1 MYIYGLDPSLKNSG
15 IVIIDKDTKEV
26 VYVGGIRTDNIKDYK
41 NLPEEMRNPKKLR
54 FIYEEL
60 IKLTKKYPP
69 SVAVIERGFTRFNK
83 STQVVFRVHGIFNL
97 VFSEVDNIYYPAK
110 TIRETLYK
118 GNASKEEVADILS
131 KHLNITFNSDDESDA
146 MAVAYAYLVKN
157 GLEWTKPKA
166 YTKKEIE
173 ALKKPKKGTKKK
185 ANGTKKKTTAKKTI
199 VKEVKVPKEFDVDK
213 MFKDLENIAKKREN

>member
-15 IVIIDKDTKEV
+15 VVIIDKDTKEV

-60 IKLTKKYPP
+60 IKLTRKYPP

-118 GNASKEEVADILS
+118 GNATKEEVADILS

-185 ANGTKKKTTAKKTI
+185 ATGTKKKTTAKNTI
-199 VKEVKVPKEFDVDK
+199 VKEAKVPKEFDVDK

>member
-15 IVIIDKDTKEV
+15 IVIIDKDTKEI

-60 IKLTKKYPP
+60 IKLTRKYPP

-131 KHLNITFNSDDESDA
+131 KHLNIKFNSDDESDA

-166 YTKKEIE
+166 YTKKEVE

-185 ANGTKKKTTAKKTI
+185 AAGTKKKTTAKRTI
-199 VKEVKVPKEFDVDK
+199 VKEEKVPKEFDVDK

>member
-15 IVIIDKDTKEV
+15 IVIIDEDTKEI
-26 VYVGGIRTDNIKDYK
+26 VYVGSIRTDDIKEYK
-41 NLPEEMRNPKKLR
+41 KLPEETRNPKKLR

-60 IKLTKKYPP
+60 TRLTRKYPP
-69 SVAVIERGFTRFNK
+69 SVAVIERGFTRFNA

-97 VFSEVDNIYYPAK
+97 VFSEVENIYYPAK

-118 GNASKEEVADILS
+118 GNASKEEVEDILS
-131 KHLNITFNSDDESDA
+131 KHLNMTFNSDDESDA

-157 GLEWTKPKA
+157 GLKWTKPKA

-173 ALKKPKKGTKKK
+173 ALKKPKKSTKKKATGTKKK
-185 ANGTKKKTTAKKTI
+185 KTSKKTI
-199 VKEVKVPKEFDVDK
+199 VKEVKVPKEFDIDK
-213 MFKDLENIAKKREN
+213 MFKELENTAKKREN

>member
-15 IVIIDKDTKEV
+15 IVIIDEDTKEI
-26 VYVGGIRTDNIKDYK
+26 VYVGSIRTDDIKEYK
-41 NLPEEMRNPKKLR
+41 NLPEETRNPKKLR

-60 IKLTKKYPP
+60 TRLTREYPP
-69 SVAVIERGFTRFNK
+69 RVAVIERGFTRFNA

-97 VFSEVDNIYYPAK
+97 VFSEVENIYYPAK

-118 GNASKEEVADILS
+118 GNASKEEVEDILS
-131 KHLNITFNSDDESDA
+131 KHLNMTFNSDDESDA

-157 GLEWTKPKA
+157 GLKWTKPKA

-185 ANGTKKKTTAKKTI
+185 STRVKKKTTAKKTI
-199 VKEVKVPKEFDVDK
+199 VKEAKVPKEFDIDK
-213 MFKDLENIAKKREN
+213 MFKELENTVKKREN

>member
-15 IVIIDKDTKEV
+15 IVIIDKDTKEI

-60 IKLTKKYPP
+60 IKLTEKYPP

-131 KHLNITFNSDDESDA
+131 KHLNIKFNSDDESDA

-157 GLEWTKPKA
+157 GLKWTKPKA
-166 YTKKEIE
+166 YTKSEIE

-185 ANGTKKKTTAKKTI
+185 AAGTKKKTTAKKTI
-199 VKEVKVPKEFDVDK
+199 VKEEKVPKEFDVDK

>member
-60 IKLTKKYPP
+60 IKLTRKYPP

-157 GLEWTKPKA
+157 GLEWIKPKA

-185 ANGTKKKTTAKKTI
+185 ATGTKKTI
-199 VKEVKVPKEFDVDK
+199 VKEAKVPKEFDVDK

>member
-15 IVIIDKDTKEV
+15 IVIIDEDTKEI
-26 VYVGGIRTDNIKDYK
+26 VYIGSIRTDDIKEYK
-41 NLPEEMRNPKKLR
+41 KLPDETRNPKKLR

-60 IKLTKKYPP
+60 TRLTREYPP
-69 SVAVIERGFTRFNK
+69 SVAVIERGFTRFNA

-97 VFSEVDNIYYPAK
+97 VFSEVENIYYPAK

-118 GNASKEEVADILS
+118 GNASKEEVEDILS
-131 KHLNITFNSDDESDA
+131 KHLNMTFNSDDESDA

-157 GLEWTKPKA
+157 GLKWTKPKA

-173 ALKKPKKGTKKK
+173 ALKKPKKSTKKKATGTKKK
-185 ANGTKKKTTAKKTI
+185 KTSKKTI
-199 VKEVKVPKEFDVDK
+199 VKEVKVPKEFDIDK
-213 MFKDLENIAKKREN
+213 MFKELENTAKKREN